1 VFVDE
6 SGFQVGMTRTHARS
20 TRGQRAH
27 GRVLRNRGRTL
38 TLLAGLT
45 LEGTFAPMLIE
56 GGTDREVF
64 LAYLDGVLIPSLKPF
79 QIVIMDNLGAHH
91 AHGVRE
97 RIEAA
102 GCSVLFLPP
111 YSPDLN
117 PIEMLFSKLKT
128 LVRSL
133 AHRTHATLT
142 SVIARVLDNVTPD
155 DCRGWFDHAGYR
167 NKPDPLK

>member
-1 VFVDE
+1 MFLDE
-6 SGFQVGMTRTHARS
+6 SGFQVGMTRLHARS
-20 TRGQRAH
+20 TRGRRAH
-27 GRVLRNRGRTL
+27 GRVLRNRGRNL

-45 LEGTFAPMLIE
+45 VDGVLAPMLLE

-64 LAYLDGVLIPSLKPF
+64 LAYLDHVLVPSLKPF

-102 GCSVLFLPP
+102 GCEVLFLPP

-128 LVRSL
+128 LVRGL

-142 SVIARVLDNVTPD
+142 HAIAHVLHSVTPD
-155 DCRGWFDHAGYR
+155 DCRGWFDHAGY
-167 NKPDPLK
+167 PT